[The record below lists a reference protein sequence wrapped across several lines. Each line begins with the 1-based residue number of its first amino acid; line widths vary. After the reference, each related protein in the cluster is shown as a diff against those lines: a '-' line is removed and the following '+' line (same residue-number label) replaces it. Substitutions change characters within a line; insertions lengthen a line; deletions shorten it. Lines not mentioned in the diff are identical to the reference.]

1 MRRIAC
7 LIAAG
12 LAVLVFATSAAR
24 AAVKTETLTYR
35 VGDKEFTGY
44 LAYDD
49 AIAGKRPGVLVVHE
63 WWGLNAYAR
72 KRAEMLAGLG
82 YTAFAL
88 DMYGTGQVADHP
100 ESAKAFSQAV
110 MSDLAEAAKRFDAAK
125 AVLLQQP
132 TVDGTKVAAIGY
144 CMGGSIVLNMARS
157 GADLSG
163 VVSYHGG
170 LAAKTPAEP
179 GKVKAKVLV
188 FTGQADPM
196 VPTEQ
201 VQAFVG
207 EMQAAGVDYTVVG
220 FPGAKHGFTNPE
232 ATELG
237 QRFHMPLA
245 YDPAADAWSWAQ
257 TGFFLKQIFAL

>member
-24 AAVKTETLTYR
+24 AAVKTETVPYR

-179 GKVKAKVLV
+179 GKVKANVLV

-201 VQAFVG
+201 VQASNSAFCHDSDRRSPANS
-207 EMQAAGVDYTVVG
+207 AAGLIATFLSVLALVDVMRRITPSAV
-220 FPGAKHGFTNPE
+220 FKAAASTCSALILSACSAGA
-232 ATELG
+232 
-237 QRFHMPLA
+237 
-245 YDPAADAWSWAQ
+245 
-257 TGFFLKQIFAL
+257 